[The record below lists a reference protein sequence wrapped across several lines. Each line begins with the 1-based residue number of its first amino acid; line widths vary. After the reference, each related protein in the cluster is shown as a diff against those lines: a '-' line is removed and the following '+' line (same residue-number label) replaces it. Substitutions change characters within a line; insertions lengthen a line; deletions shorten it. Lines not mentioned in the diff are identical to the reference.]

1 MLPSAK
7 NFQKGGVSVKRH
19 LLLGATLASVALCGV
34 FQGQAAPTLGISTA
48 SIGGKQLNVL
58 AMTTK
63 PTSLSGSLTFGAT
76 TKSITMP
83 ALAQFSV
90 TQMMPPAPVNYVPP
104 TTTMKKMAM
113 AKMAVTT
120 PSTGTATGMKTGSA
134 LIVPLVPGGPANAS
148 QPAAQNLEIA
158 AQRPDFSYHAPRL
171 EFQPQS
177 THTTGQNGMGV
188 GPGLPLGTS
197 RYVPVGE
204 F

>member
-1 MLPSAK
+1 MVCCLRRV
-7 NFQKGGVSVKRH
+7 FCKGGVSVKRH

-63 PTSLSGSLTFGAT
+63 PTTLSGSLTLGAT
-76 TKSITMP
+76 TTKSLTMP

-120 PSTGTATGMKTGSA
+120 PSTGMKTGSA
-134 LIVPLVPGGPANAS
+134 IIAPVVPGGPANAI